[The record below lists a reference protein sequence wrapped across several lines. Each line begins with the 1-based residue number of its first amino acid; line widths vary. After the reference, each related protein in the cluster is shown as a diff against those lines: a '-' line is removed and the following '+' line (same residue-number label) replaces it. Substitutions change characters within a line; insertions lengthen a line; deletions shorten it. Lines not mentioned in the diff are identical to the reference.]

1 MIRLHQ
7 RIIDGEVVKE
17 VRYYS
22 AKDEA
27 LPEVSERAPIL
38 VLLEVPNNL
47 SDFKTLQV
55 VEVIRLTKEQSDFIL
70 RSYCDI
76 KSTEELV
83 RTRLTRT

>member
-1 MIRLHQ
+1 MIKLHEKKQ
-7 RIIDGEVVKE
+7 NGQIVKE

-27 LPEVSERAPIL
+27 LPEVSERAPVL
-38 VLLEVPNNL
+38 VLLEIPNNL

-55 VEVIRLTKEQSDFIL
+55 VDVVRLTKEQSDFIL

-76 KSTEELV
+76 KKTEELV